1 MSDFKKR
8 KQIEQAR
15 MAGQLAPETDTET
28 GKMINPHNPDFISK
42 RPWYLGDSGPSLKHH
57 RYSTRFFTALML
69 GECSH
74 RSLCRFYLVLMST

>member
-1 MSDFKKR
+1 MSGVTDFKKR

-15 MAGQLAPETDTET
+15 MSGQLAPETDTET

-57 RYSTRFFTALML
+57 R
-69 GECSH
+69 
-74 RSLCRFYLVLMST
+74 